1 MRCVLLVMVLVATSA
16 RAQGVPT
23 VDDWNTKALAT
34 YAGVATLAIGFLVR
48 EVLAGNK
55 ERLAETRAFAEALA
69 QAREKSAVLVQRL
82 SDFTGTLE
90 ELVRLLITEKE
101 R

>member
-1 MRCVLLVMVLVATSA
+1 MRLAITMCLVSTVAY
-16 RAQGVPT
+16 AQAGVPT

-34 YAGVATLAIGFLVR
+34 YAGVATVAIAFLVR
-48 EVLAGNK
+48 EVLAGNRA
-55 ERLAETRAFAEALA
+55 RLDDTRAFAESLA

-90 ELVRLLITEKE
+90 ELVRLLTSEK
-101 R
+101 

>member
-1 MRCVLLVMVLVATSA
+1 MRCVFLVLVLVATSA
-16 RAQGVPT
+16 RAQGVPS

-34 YAGVATLAIGFLVR
+34 YAVVSTIALGWLVR
-48 EVLAGNK
+48 EIVASSK
-55 ERLAETRAFAEALA
+55 ARLDDTRAFAEALA
-69 QAREKSAVLVQRL
+69 QAREQSAVLVQQL
-82 SDFTGTLE
+82 SDFTGTLK

>member
-1 MRCVLLVMVLVATSA
+1 MRVLVLMVVAVSTA
-16 RAQGVPT
+16 AHAQVGPA

-34 YAGVATLAIGFLVR
+34 YAGVSTLAIGFLVR

-55 ERLAETRAFAEALA
+55 ARLDDTRAFAEALA
-69 QAREKSAVLVQRL
+69 QAREKSAVLVQQL
-82 SDFTGTLE
+82 SDFTGTLK
-90 ELVRLLITEKE
+90 ELVRLLITEQE

>member
-1 MRCVLLVMVLVATSA
+1 MRLALALCLVSTVAY
-16 RAQGVPT
+16 AQAGVPT

-34 YAGVATLAIGFLVR
+34 YAGVATLAIAFLVR
-48 EVLAGNK
+48 EVLAGNRA
-55 ERLAETRAFAEALA
+55 RLDDTRAFAESLA

-90 ELVRLLITEKE
+90 ELVRLLTSEK
-101 R
+101 